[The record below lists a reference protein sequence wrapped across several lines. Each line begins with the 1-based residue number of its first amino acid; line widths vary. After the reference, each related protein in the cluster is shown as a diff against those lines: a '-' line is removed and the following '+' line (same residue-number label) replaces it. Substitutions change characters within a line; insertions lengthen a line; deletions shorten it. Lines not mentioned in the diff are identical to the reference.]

1 MPYTPEA
8 PSPSSS
14 SFLDS
19 VTKGTSPSS
28 TQNQSSSA
36 TSAKPSADGARPK
49 RRATADE
56 AKASRQQSR
65 REARE
70 ADRLAR
76 EESIAKNMTIE
87 STDLGS
93 LFGVQRAAPTTAAA
107 AGEGEQT
114 KIAAKVTKP
123 KKKPSNVATT
133 IPSLRRIQVRQT
145 LERFAG
151 DYSRYS
157 PIRTKAVRHTV
168 GPVRYARYALKK
180 DLSPPDRKM
189 ALGVIEGLVKPR
201 KVQAVQ
207 TKQ

>member
-1 MPYTPEA
+1 MPHTPE
-8 PSPSSS
+8 PSPPSSS

-19 VTKGTSPSS
+19 VTKGASPSA
-28 TQNQSSSA
+28 TQGQSS
-36 TSAKPSADGARPK
+36 SAKPSADIARPK

-56 AKASRQQSR
+56 AKTSRQQSR

-70 ADRLAR
+70 AERLAR

-93 LFGVQRAAPTTAAA
+93 LFGVQRAAPTAAA
-107 AGEGEQT
+107 TTTTAGEGEQT
-114 KIAAKVTKP
+114 KVARKTTEP
-123 KKKPSNVATT
+123 KKKPSTVATT

-157 PIRTKAVRHTV
+157 PIRKATRHTV

-180 DLSPPDRKM
+180 DLSPPDRKVV
-189 ALGVIEGLVKPR
+189 LGVIEGLVKPR

-207 TKQ
+207 AKQ

>member
-1 MPYTPEA
+1 MPHTPE
-8 PSPSSS
+8 PSPPSSS

-19 VTKGTSPSS
+19 VTKGASPSA
-28 TQNQSSSA
+28 TQGQSS
-36 TSAKPSADGARPK
+36 SAKPSADIARPK

-56 AKASRQQSR
+56 AKTSRQQSR

-70 ADRLAR
+70 AERLAR
-76 EESIAKNMTIE
+76 EESIAKNMTIA

-93 LFGVQRAAPTTAAA
+93 LFGVQRASPAAA
-107 AGEGEQT
+107 TATTTTTTPDET
-114 KIAAKVTKP
+114 KVAAKATKP
-123 KKKPSNVATT
+123 KKKPSTVATT

-157 PIRTKAVRHTV
+157 PIRKATRHTV

-180 DLSPPDRKM
+180 DLSPPHRKLV
-189 ALGVIEGLVKPR
+189 LGVIEGLVKPR
-201 KVQAVQ
+201 KVQA
-207 TKQ
+207 KQ

>member
-1 MPYTPEA
+1 MPHTPE
-8 PSPSSS
+8 PSPPSSS

-19 VTKGTSPSS
+19 VTKGASPSA
-28 TQNQSSSA
+28 TQAQSS
-36 TSAKPSADGARPK
+36 SAKPSADIARPK

-56 AKASRQQSR
+56 AKTSRQQSR

-70 ADRLAR
+70 AERLAR
-76 EESIAKNMTIE
+76 EESIAKNMTIA

-93 LFGVQRAAPTTAAA
+93 LFGVQRASPAAA
-107 AGEGEQT
+107 TSTTTTPDET
-114 KIAAKVTKP
+114 KVAAKATKP
-123 KKKPSNVATT
+123 KKKPSTVATT

-157 PIRTKAVRHTV
+157 PIRKATRHTV

-180 DLSPPDRKM
+180 DLSPPDRKLV
-189 ALGVIEGLVKPR
+189 LGVIEGLVKPR

-207 TKQ
+207 AKQ